1 MPAAGERPGWQGQS
15 LAEVGLS
22 PRKDGCQPAQLL
34 RLKETEVGPWA
45 PSPRGWQRWGAG
57 SWMGVGWSVLS
68 SLTPLPTGSH
78 LFVDTVLPDL
88 AVGLILLAGS
98 LVLLC
103 TCLILLVKTL
113 NSLLKG
119 QVAKVIQSIINTGE
133 HQAVGEQAPEWA
145 RPDPTHSCLAVR
157 SG

>member
-1 MPAAGERPGWQGQS
+1 MPAAGDRSGWQGQS
-15 LAEVGLS
+15 LAETGLS
-22 PRKDGCQPAQLL
+22 PRKGDCQSAQLL
-34 RLKETEVGPWA
+34 RFKETEVGPLA
-45 PSPRGWQRWGAG
+45 PSPKGWQRWGAG
-57 SWMGVGWSVLS
+57 SLDGGSVLS

-78 LFVDTVLPDL
+78 IFVNTVLPDL

-98 LVLLC
+98 LVVLC
-103 TCLILLVKTL
+103 TCLILLVKML

-133 HQAVGEQAPEWA
+133 HQAVGEPAPEWA
-145 RPDPTHSCLAVR
+145 PPDPTNSCLAVS